1 MQLATVVGGD
11 HEAAHLSQ
19 EQLQAL
25 SVTARILG
33 KGVEEVTKDIIDY
46 IEKLMDVE
54 PEAKEEAIQKQF
66 KIGPT
71 MPQQGA
77 LLLRGCSPIG
87 NYGGCGEVASGLVLR
102 TAARNLGASGEPDT

>member
-1 MQLATVVGGD
+1 MQPATVVGGAQ
-11 HEAAHLSQ
+11 EAGHLSQ

-25 SVTARILG
+25 SMAARILG
-33 KGVEEVTKDIIDY
+33 KGVEEVTKDMTDY

-71 MPQQGA
+71 TPQQGA
-77 LLLRGCSPIG
+77 LLLRGRSPTG
-87 NYGGCGEVASGLVLR
+87 NCGGCGEVASGLEL
-102 TAARNLGASGEPDT
+102 